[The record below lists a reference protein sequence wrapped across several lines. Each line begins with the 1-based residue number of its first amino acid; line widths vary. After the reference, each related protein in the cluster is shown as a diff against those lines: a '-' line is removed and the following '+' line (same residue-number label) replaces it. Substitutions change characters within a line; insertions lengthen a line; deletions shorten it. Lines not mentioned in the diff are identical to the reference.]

1 MSRRTTIAIALAGVG
16 YTCAAVIGWAIL
28 RAASLADD
36 AQENAISDT
45 CGDCLDLVEHDDDG
59 ATLCVTC
66 GVTTV
71 AIEADTAECERAF
84 RRAIESL
91 RGEAL

>member
-1 MSRRTTIAIALAGVG
+1 MTRRTTIYWPSVPSG
-16 YTCAAVIGWAIL
+16 YTVAAVIGRAIL

-45 CGDCLDLVEHDDDG
+45 CGDCLDLVEYDDDG

-71 AIEADTAECERAF
+71 AIEADIAECEMAF

-91 RGEAL
+91 RGEMQ